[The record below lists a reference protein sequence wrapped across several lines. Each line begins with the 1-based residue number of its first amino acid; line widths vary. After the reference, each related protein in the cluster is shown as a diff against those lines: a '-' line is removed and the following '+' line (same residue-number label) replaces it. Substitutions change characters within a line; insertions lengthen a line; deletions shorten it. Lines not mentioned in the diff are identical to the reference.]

1 MSADDCRP
9 SVALLTLGCKVNQY
23 DTEALAE
30 ALREAGWEVSFGL
43 DEGGPDPD
51 VVIVNSCVVTARA
64 EAKSRQAARKAAKE
78 HPGSRVVLAGCY
90 PQVAP
95 AAAGGVAGLA
105 GTVGTGR
112 QETVRLVQSLVGA
125 EKPAARAGR
134 EARPDSFGPLP
145 AEYESLPI
153 TARAGRVRAFLK
165 VQEGC
170 ANDCAYCIVPLARG
184 PERSRPLADAVE
196 QARGLLAGGARE
208 LVLTGIRLGAY
219 GTERGWAGG
228 ERAVAGGSGAAGERE
243 RAEARAALV
252 DLVVA
257 CLELPGLVRV
267 RLSSIEPTDI
277 PPDLLAVMAADPRAC
292 PHLHVPLQSGSDSVL
307 RRMGRRYD
315 TAGYRAVIEDAR
327 RAVPGLAVSTDVM
340 VGFPCETEAEFAET
354 LAFVRRIGFTRLHVF
369 PYSRRPGTAA
379 AGMPGQVAARVRAER
394 AKMLTQAGRELALS
408 FHLGLVGRVE
418 EVLVERQPKPLGRDA
433 AEEPQAG
440 DPASGIDT
448 DARYV
453 TEGLTA
459 RYVRVELLSSGKL
472 ALGDLVAARLVEAR
486 TGDMAGVAIDIRD
499 KAGGVDRDTA
509 RA

>member
-30 ALREAGWEVSFGL
+30 ALRGAGWEVSCGL

-95 AAAGGVAGLA
+95 EAAGGVAGLA

-134 EARPDSFGPLP
+134 EPRPDSFGPLP

-228 ERAVAGGSGAAGERE
+228 ERAVAGSGAAGERE
-243 RAEARAALV
+243 RAEARGALV

-340 VGFPCETEAEFAET
+340 AGFPGETEAEFAET

-369 PYSRRPGTAA
+369 PYSKRPGTAA
-379 AGMPGQVAARVRAER
+379 ASLPGQVAARVRAER
-394 AKMLTQAGRELALS
+394 ARILTGAGRELALS
-408 FHLGLVGRVE
+408 FHLGLVGRVG
-418 EVLVERQPKPLGRDA
+418 EVLVERQPKPLPRSAAVTEPRAGLAESDA
-433 AEEPQAG
+433 G
-440 DPASGIDT
+440 
-448 DARYV
+448 ARYV
-453 TEGLTA
+453 TAGLTA